1 MKSTIFAT
9 CNDTREEEEE
19 EEEEGKTREEG
30 KKRSDRRKEEREAY
44 LVLELRG
51 GVVAFR
57 LPAIRQFLLHR
68 QQLWLSLRSSVPE
81 LHRHGFRL
89 EVLRRIDARQHRA
102 SPRFRDYFR
111 SISPRQTVAILE
123 TILPFFFL
131 TPFLTP
137 LTTKSGDSLC
147 FLVCSS
153 GKKHTLVNASRL
165 IKKKKK
171 EETLAARFFSLNR
184 VSPPSRTSQFPLF
197 LPLDLFL
204 VRVDF
209 PRVYRL

>member
-1 MKSTIFAT
+1 MEG
-9 CNDTREEEEE
+9 TRY
-19 EEEEGKTREEG
+19 
-30 KKRSDRRKEEREAY
+30 EEREAY

-57 LPAIRQFLLHR
+57 LLAIRQFLLHR

-111 SISPRQTVAILE
+111 SIRPRRVAILE
-123 TILPFFFL
+123 TRKGISSPPLFSFLDSIKSSKAHPPPFSTSPRL
-131 TPFLTP
+131 R
-137 LTTKSGDSLC
+137 
-147 FLVCSS
+147 S
-153 GKKHTLVNASRL
+153 GKRHSSTTHRDQSSFALHS
-165 IKKKKK
+165 
-171 EETLAARFFSLNR
+171 
-184 VSPPSRTSQFPLF
+184 F
-197 LPLDLFL
+197 LPPDLFL
-204 VRVDF
+204 AVGVDF

>member
-1 MKSTIFAT
+1 MQRATIHGRRRRRRRGQ
-9 CNDTREEEEE
+9 DTRR
-19 EEEEGKTREEG
+19 GKE
-30 KKRSDRRKEEREAY
+30 KKRSEERYEEREAY

-123 TILPFFFL
+123 TILPFFL
-131 TPFLTP
+131 SPFLTP
-137 LTTKSGDSLC
+137 LTTKSGG

-153 GKKHTLVNASRL
+153 GEKHTLVNASRL

-171 EETLAARFFSLNR
+171 ERNTRGSIFSLNR

>member
-1 MKSTIFAT
+1 MQRYTRGGGGGGGGEQ
-9 CNDTREEEEE
+9 DTRR
-19 EEEEGKTREEG
+19 GKE
-30 KKRSDRRKEEREAY
+30 KKRSEERYEEREAY

-123 TILPFFFL
+123 TILPFFL
-131 TPFLTP
+131 SPFLTP

-171 EETLAARFFSLNR
+171 KKHSRLDFF
-184 VSPPSRTSQFPLF
+184 PSTAFL
-197 LPLDLFL
+197 LPLALHSFPFSFL
-204 VRVDF
+204 SICSSF
-209 PRVYRL
+209 GSIFLESTASKITS

>member
-1 MKSTIFAT
+1 MEG
-9 CNDTREEEEE
+9 TRY
-19 EEEEGKTREEG
+19 
-30 KKRSDRRKEEREAY
+30 EEREAY

-57 LPAIRQFLLHR
+57 LLAIRQFLLHR

-111 SISPRQTVAILE
+111 SIRPRRVAILE
-123 TILPFFFL
+123 TRKGISSPPPLFLSRLNKILESSPS
-131 TPFLTP
+131 P
-137 LTTKSGDSLC
+137 LFHESSASL
-147 FLVCSS
+147 
-153 GKKHTLVNASRL
+153 GETALVNDASRS
-165 IKKKKK
+165 I
-171 EETLAARFFSLNR
+171 EFR
-184 VSPPSRTSQFPLF
+184 PSQFPSRF
-197 LPLDLFL
+197 LPPDLFL
-204 VRVDF
+204 AVGVDF

>member
-1 MKSTIFAT
+1 MQRATIHERRRRRRGQ
-9 CNDTREEEEE
+9 DTRR
-19 EEEEGKTREEG
+19 GKE
-30 KKRSDRRKEEREAY
+30 KKRSEERYEEREAY

-137 LTTKSGDSLC
+137 LTIKSGDSLC

-171 EETLAARFFSLNR
+171 KKKHSRLGFFPQPRFSSLSHFT
-184 VSPPSRTSQFPLF
+184 VSPFPSSRFVPRSGRFSSSLPPLK
-197 LPLDLFL
+197 
-204 VRVDF
+204 
-209 PRVYRL
+209 

>member
-1 MKSTIFAT
+1 MQRATIHERRRRRRGQ
-9 CNDTREEEEE
+9 DTRR
-19 EEEEGKTREEG
+19 GKE
-30 KKRSDRRKEEREAY
+30 KKRSEERYEEREAY

-111 SISPRQTVAILE
+111 SISRQTVAILE
-123 TILPFFFL
+123 TILPFFL
-131 TPFLTP
+131 SPFLTP
-137 LTTKSGDSLC
+137 LTTKSGD

-153 GKKHTLVNASRL
+153 GEKHTLVNASRL

-171 EETLAARFFSLNR
+171 EETLAARFF
-184 VSPPSRTSQFPLF
+184 PSTAFL
-197 LPLDLFL
+197 LPLALHSFPFSFL
-204 VRVDF
+204 SICSSF
-209 PRVYRL
+209 GSIFLESTASKITS